1 MAAGDRE
8 ALLICFEFVEG
19 LRSGG
24 EERNDLVVALRC
36 WTRFH

>member
-24 EERNDLVVALRC
+24 EERNDLVVALRF